1 MFWRMPACV
10 YVCGCVFLRG
20 THINENTNWKE
31 EGCQPRWICKCST
44 QCLHPSSES
53 HSPWGSRGS
62 YERWLTVKEAL
73 SLFMW
78 IKAKFSVPLKSKP
91 CCFSSS
97 LTSFFLHRCISPIY
111 LFNLNSRGFH
121 LFLCAQMFQPAL
133 NSIVRHISYTEPM
146 RRVRANHS
154 AWHVMQLQ
162 WTNETVITKIMRNM
176 QYRPVTLGLVICE
189 HDSPCAV
196 SSLIY
201 YGFWCFSVLATLWNT
216 HLKCFCVL

>member
-1 MFWRMPACV
+1 MFVA
-10 YVCGCVFLRG
+10 VCFWEARTLTKIQTEKKRAASRVGFVNVVLG
-20 THINENTNWKE
+20 A
-31 EGCQPRWICKCST
+31 ST
-44 QCLHPSSES
+44 PSES
-53 HSPWGSRGS
+53 HSPWGSRGL

-78 IKAKFSVPLKSKP
+78 IKAKFSVPLKLKP

-97 LTSFFLHRCISPIY
+97 LTSFFLHHCISPMY

-133 NSIVRHISYTEPM
+133 NSIVRHISYTKPM

-189 HDSPCAV
+189 HDSPCAEFP
-196 SSLIY
+196 L
-201 YGFWCFSVLATLWNT
+201 
-216 HLKCFCVL
+216 